1 MLRRS
6 GGLNAMTF
14 LKAKRREEP
23 GLTLIELLMVLVVI
37 GVMVAIAIPQ
47 FAEHSKKA
55 ADKCVQT
62 DPRTC

>member
-1 MLRRS
+1 
-6 GGLNAMTF
+6 MTF